1 MRPTKLTIS
10 AFGPYAGEET
20 LDLNKLGENGLY
32 LITGTTGAGKT
43 SIFDAIAYA
52 LYDKP
57 SGSIRN
63 DSMLRS
69 KYASEK
75 TETFVELE
83 FVCDD
88 KVYTVR
94 RNPEYVRLKTRGE
107 GTTKQTARAEL
118 RLPDGRIIDKSKT
131 EVTSAITQIIGVDRE
146 QFFQIAM
153 IAQGDFRKVLLAN
166 TQERKEIFREI
177 FKTHK
182 FEKIQNKI
190 KEDFAK
196 VKEEYNSVK
205 HSLSLYMGGI
215 SCDETDETDE
225 NYARCQLAKTGG
237 LTIEETTGLLRL
249 LIAEDEAKKQA
260 FSTQLS
266 ALETRLEKVNA
277 DVGKAQEYEKARN
290 EYQAKSAQLPRAKT
304 AIDEAE
310 AVYKREKGRETEEKT
325 LTKSIIDLE
334 GLLPEYDVLDAL
346 QTEIKTLTEKI
357 GADSAKKAQL
367 LKDLET
373 QTARIETLEQKS
385 KAYEGAGERKAKAES
400 EKALLHTELEKT
412 EALGKDLRV
421 LESAK
426 KDLETCQKS
435 YLANRDK
442 ATLLLGEY
450 NDVNKRFLDGQAGIM
465 ASALQD
471 GVPCPVCGATTHPC
485 PAKTAYEV
493 PTEDALKRLKKT
505 ADEAGKV
512 VEESSKQCAEI
523 QGKITELGGRI
534 AEQVKTLLGDVEGK
548 DVLVILREKW
558 SEIHCKISDL
568 TRLIE
573 SETAN
578 EREKADVDKQL
589 PDEENR
595 LETLRAQ
602 AMELEKTLGVDTV
615 KKQQK
620 EEQAQALLAKLNYS
634 KKQDALLGLNG
645 LKLRLESLK
654 RALETAKAD
663 YEEKKDALVKL
674 SGELSSL
681 KTVLDKSEKVDLPS
695 TLCQRAQIQA
705 DKATL
710 LEGRET
716 LTSRIR
722 ANEEA
727 LKNIERTS
735 RERSALEERYV
746 WMQTLSETANG
757 ELRGKEKIAFETY
770 VQMGYFDRIL
780 RRATLRL
787 RKMTGGQ
794 YDLIRRASADN
805 NKKAYGLDIDV
816 VDHYNGTVRAVDSL
830 SGGEQFKA
838 SLALALGLSDEIRS
852 SAGGVRLDTMFVDEG
867 FGSLDGESL
876 QLAIATL
883 QDLTEGNRLVGIISH
898 VEELKTK
905 IDKKIVVT
913 KQTTGGSRCQIVVD

>member
-10 AFGPYAGEET
+10 AFGPYAGVET
-20 LDLNKLGENGLY
+20 LDLNTLGENGLY

-69 KYASEK
+69 KYASNG

-196 VKEEYNSVK
+196 IKEEYNSVK
-205 HSLSLYMGGI
+205 HSLALYMGGI
-215 SCDETDETDE
+215 SCDETSE
-225 NYARCQLAKTGG
+225 NYERCQLAKAGE
-237 LTIEETTGLLRL
+237 LTTKETTDLLRL
-249 LIAEDEAKKQA
+249 LIAEDEAKKEGFLA
-260 FSTQLS
+260 QLS
-266 ALETRLEKVNA
+266 ALEARLESVNA
-277 DVGKAQEYEKARN
+277 NVGKAQAYEKAFN
-290 EYQAKSAQLPRAKT
+290 EYQSKSAQAPRVKT
-304 AIDEAE
+304 AVDEAE
-310 AVYKREKGRETEEKT
+310 AVYEREKRRESEEKT

-346 QTEIKTLTEKI
+346 QTEIKGLTVKI
-357 GADSAKKAQL
+357 SGDSDKKAQL
-367 LKDLET
+367 TKAFED
-373 QTARIETLEQKS
+373 QTARLDCLKQKS
-385 KAYEGAGERKAKAES
+385 KAYEGAGESRAKAES
-400 EKALLHTELEKT
+400 EKTLLTAELGKT
-412 EALGKDLRV
+412 EELGKELRA
-421 LESAK
+421 LEMAQ
-426 KDLETCQKS
+426 KDLETCQKT
-435 YLANRDK
+435 YLANSEK
-442 ATLLLGEY
+442 AVLLASEY

-471 GVPCPVCGATTHPC
+471 GKPCPVCGATSHPC
-485 PAKTAYEV
+485 PAKATDEV
-493 PTEDALKRLKKT
+493 PTEDVLKAVKK
-505 ADEAGKV
+505 ASDEAGKI
-512 VEESSKQCAEI
+512 VEENSKQCAEI
-523 QGKITELGGRI
+523 KGKVTELGGRVTAQI
-534 AEQVKTLLGDVEGK
+534 KALLGDVEGK

-558 SEIHCKISDL
+558 TEIHRKISDL
-568 TRLIE
+568 TLLIE
-573 SETAN
+573 REK
-578 EREKADVDKQL
+578 EKEKEKADVDKML

-595 LETLRAQ
+595 LETLRAK
-602 AMELEKTLGVDTV
+602 MLELEKSLGADTV

-620 EEQAQALLAKLNYS
+620 EEQAQMRLAKLSYS
-634 KKQDALLGLNG
+634 TKQEALLYLNG
-645 LKLRLESLK
+645 VKLTLEKLKQ
-654 RALETAKAD
+654 ALETAKKD

-674 SGELSSL
+674 GGELSSL
-681 KTVLDKSEKVDLPS
+681 KSVLDKSEKVDLS
-695 TLCQRAQIQA
+695 SALRHRAQVHA
-705 DKATL
+705 EKAL
-710 LEGRET
+710 LLDGRET
-716 LTSRIR
+716 VASRIR
-722 ANEEA
+722 SNGEC
-727 LKNIERTS
+727 LKNIEKTA
-735 RERSALEERYV
+735 REQSALEERYV

-780 RRATLRL
+780 RRANLRL
-787 RKMTGGQ
+787 KKMTGGQ
-794 YDLIRRASADN
+794 YDLVRRANADN
-805 NKKAYGLDIDV
+805 NRTAYGLEIDV
-816 VDHYNGTVRAVDSL
+816 VDHYNGTIRPVASL

-913 KQTTGGSRCQIVVD
+913 KQTTGGSRCQIVVE